1 LVLSKDQEPSG
12 TGGSDIRYRES
23 TVELDESAWRHKIAE
38 TSKVAVP
45 PAPPPI
51 PSNGMI
57 SRPLSSPSPHSKAS
71 VTGVR
76 VCRPEHLVITLRRQ
90 GPFHNLRQIWTPCAA
105 RVVLIPRH
113 LARTISL
120 RLPVEQLRVNAIAF
134 DETVKRIAPASAA
147 LVALDAQHIQLAD
160 DIAEY
165 DHAVSGHPR
174 GFSDTYFLMLDKHA
188 GVMLDKHAGVVKP
201 R

>member
-147 LVALDAQHIQLAD
+147 RPLSTVLA
-160 DIAEY
+160 IGGGTCSNCGPWGRRPWHLQRANKGHEPTEA
-165 DHAVSGHPR
+165 AVVTPHSCISARP
-174 GFSDTYFLMLDKHA
+174 S
-188 GVMLDKHAGVVKP
+188 
-201 R
+201 